1 MSSRKYWVVFGGI
14 SPGIYDKQPFT
25 AYSGSDTHY
34 FPLVIHCQTNTQ
46 AEKLF
51 SLHDLVCSV
60 PTEDAIVVARAFMDS
75 DAAQGVLQKER
86 REGTLQGFYGI
97 ASASRKDCHQLV
109 SGYCS
114 PMYKKFETFADA
126 VAWMIMKGKCI
137 DGRPIGGKIGLMK
150 EKVVESP
157 VVEVSNL
164 SLDPPKRLLS
174 TVSSILGESSAPHNR
189 PSLATSSNA
198 PVRVYQY
205 MRELSGIQS
214 TLYSPPPADDTPLRS
229 FGDIPDSY
237 LEAHGY
243 SSRALLCI
251 QHALDVSMSGQQF
264 VNNLSSRGLPV
275 AEARWLWLIVTGDNE
290 S

>member
-1 MSSRKYWVVFGGI
+1 
-14 SPGIYDKQPFT
+14 
-25 AYSGSDTHY
+25 
-34 FPLVIHCQTNTQ
+34 
-46 AEKLF
+46 
-51 SLHDLVCSV
+51 
-60 PTEDAIVVARAFMDS
+60 MDS
-75 DAAQGVLQKER
+75 DAAQGMLQKER
-86 REGTLQGFYGI
+86 WEGTLQGFYGVLRGHEI
-97 ASASRKDCHQLV
+97 GIYTKWKDCHQLV
-109 SGYCS
+109 SGYRS
-114 PMYKKFETFADA
+114 PMYKKFETFTDA

-137 DGRPIGGKIGLMK
+137 DGRPIGSKIGLMK

-164 SLDPPKRLLS
+164 SLDPPKKLLS
-174 TVSSILGESSAPHNR
+174 TVSSILGESSAPPLAFNTSTPRRPRAWRTLADNH

-214 TLYSPPPADDTPLRS
+214 TLYSPPPADDTPLPS

-275 AEARWLWLIVTGDNE
+275 AEARWLWFIITGDNE